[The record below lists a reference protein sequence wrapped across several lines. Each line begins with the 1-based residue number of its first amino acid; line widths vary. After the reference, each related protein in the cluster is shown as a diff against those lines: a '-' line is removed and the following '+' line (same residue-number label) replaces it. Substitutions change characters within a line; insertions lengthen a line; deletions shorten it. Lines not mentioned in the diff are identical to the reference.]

1 MKISRA
7 IRKTGFTLIELL
19 VVISII
25 GLLSSVVLTS
35 LASVRVR
42 ARQAV
47 RMQDLRNINNAIQA
61 FYQIHGYYPGSCG
74 WNGFYSAFGGTGWN
88 GSTPR
93 EYVRG
98 GSPSVCQGASNQG
111 PYTNWIPELVSSG
124 LFPTLPREPLRKTAG
139 DQEQYLYNSNGG
151 QGYKL
156 IIHSIANDGACVG
169 VPTHMIDPARDGGT
183 SATTFDG
190 PSPTTSCWAYGFWT
204 SDYAGN

>member
-1 MKISRA
+1 VLLYNKKMKISKAVRS
-7 IRKTGFTLIELL
+7 TGFTLIELL

-61 FYQIHGYYPGSCG
+61 FYQMNGYYPGSCG
-74 WNGFYSAFGGTGWN
+74 WNGFYSAFGGSGWN

-111 PYTNWIPELVSSG
+111 PYTNWIPELVSRGCFQLCRESRSEK
-124 LFPTLPREPLRKTAG
+124 LPEIR
-139 DQEQYLYNSNGG
+139 S
-151 QGYKL
+151 
-156 IIHSIANDGACVG
+156 SIY
-169 VPTHMIDPARDGGT
+169 
-183 SATTFDG
+183 TTQMAIRVI
-190 PSPTTSCWAYGFWT
+190 S
-204 SDYAGN
+204 